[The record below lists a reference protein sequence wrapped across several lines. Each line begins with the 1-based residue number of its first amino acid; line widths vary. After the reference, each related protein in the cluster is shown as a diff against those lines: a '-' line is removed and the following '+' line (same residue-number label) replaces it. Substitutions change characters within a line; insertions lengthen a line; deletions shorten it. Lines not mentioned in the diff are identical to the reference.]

1 MDVHTHFQMEL
12 EELKENLL
20 KMAALVEEAINNAV
34 QSLVKRDSELAKKT
48 LDGEDRI
55 NKLEI
60 AIEDM
65 CLKLLAL
72 RQPMAADLRFITSAM
87 KIITDLERIGDQA
100 VNIAERAVSL
110 NEEPQLKPY
119 IDIPRM
125 AEIAQSMVK
134 DVLDAFV
141 NKDSK
146 LARLV
151 CERDDLVDGLN
162 DQVFRELLTYM
173 ISDPKT
179 ITRAVHLMIVCR
191 CLERIGDHATNI
203 AEDVIFMVDALVIKH
218 HADVQEDKKALG
230 ITNLANSGIRKLE
243 IPQFLNPLI
252 PQLVNS
258 WPLLR
263 KILIPI
269 LTSLKNK

>member
-20 KMAALVEEAINNAV
+20 KMATWVEEAINHAV
-34 QSLVKRDSELAKKT
+34 QSLVKRDSELANKIFA
-48 LDGEDRI
+48 GEDRI

-100 VNIAERAVSL
+100 VNIAERAISL
-110 NEEPQLKPY
+110 NQEPQLKPY

-141 NKDSK
+141 NRDSK
-146 LARLV
+146 LARSV

-179 ITRAVHLMIVCR
+179 IMRAVHLMIVCR
-191 CLERIGDHATNI
+191 CLERIADHATNI

-218 HADVQEDKKALG
+218 HADVKEEEKK
-230 ITNLANSGIRKLE
+230 
-243 IPQFLNPLI
+243 Q
-252 PQLVNS
+252 
-258 WPLLR
+258 
-263 KILIPI
+263 
-269 LTSLKNK
+269 